1 MQNPP
6 LAEQKSDIRKSIRDQ
21 LNTQSGA
28 EKHLASLS
36 IVRQLYHWIAQ
47 HPEVKTIAIY
57 AALKNEPELEQLQQ
71 MAEGIEF
78 VYPLSHEEGQMQFHK
93 VNDHSELKAGRF
105 GILEPN
111 PGCHP
116 ETPPSEIDAFF
127 CPGVAFTHCGKRIG
141 KGGGYYDRLLE
152 NRKAK
157 SQLIG
162 VAFQCQLLADLPSEA
177 HDIRMDQ
184 VISA

>member
-6 LAEQKSDIRKSIRDQ
+6 LAEQKSDIRKSIRDR
-21 LNTQSGA
+21 LNTQGGA

-36 IVRQLYHWIAQ
+36 IVRQLYHWIVQ
-47 HPEVKTIAIY
+47 HPEAKIIAIY
-57 AALKNEPELEQLQQ
+57 AALENEPELEQLQQ

-78 VYPLSHEEGQMQFHK
+78 VYPLSYEDGQMQFHK
-93 VNDHSELKAGRF
+93 VNEHSELEVGRF

-111 PGCHP
+111 PGRHP
-116 ETPPSEIDAFF
+116 EVPPKKIDAFF
-127 CPGVAFTHCGKRIG
+127 CPGVAFTHCGKRLG
-141 KGGGYYDRLLE
+141 KGGGYYDRLLK
-152 NRKAK
+152 NRQTK

-162 VAFQCQLLADLPSEA
+162 VAFQCQILEDLPYED
-177 HDIRMDQ
+177 HDITMSQ